1 MSTSRTSRTTQSTPP
16 HPATRAAVRSTSTA
30 VSPRELLCLA
40 LPTGHRGQQGDQ
52 FQRLRRRQRGLRRP
66 RYLGVGPRT
75 IEVDNCQIEM
85 NGQNSAIVAGANG
98 SPTQVS
104 VTNSDYDEGP
114 ASPKKQ
120 VRTSNWATASVP
132 IPRQLSRMAFQ
143 PPRSRRIGRFE
154 LNPFSADASLHTFR
168 SPLTHP
174 FTRSV
179 LR

>member
-1 MSTSRTSRTTQSTPP
+1 
-16 HPATRAAVRSTSTA
+16 
-30 VSPRELLCLA
+30 
-40 LPTGHRGQQGDQ
+40 
-52 FQRLRRRQRGLRRP
+52 
-66 RYLGVGPRT
+66 VGPRT

-143 PPRSRRIGRFE
+143 P
-154 LNPFSADASLHTFR
+154 
-168 SPLTHP
+168 SPKPPHRALRTE
-174 FTRSV
+174 SV